1 MPHSATPLT
10 RDVSAT
16 AAPSDAAGPAFARRP
31 RTYFDLI
38 LAAYCVILVLS
49 NIGAT
54 KGVEFGPIITDGG
67 FFLFPLAYVLGD
79 VVTEVYGFKAARKA
93 IITSFVFGAFS
104 SAVFWIVIILPP
116 AEFYENQSAFEA
128 VLGPV
133 PPDALL
139 QQHRQPILKA
149 LLDVSIAGEAR
160 LAAAEKP
167 AVMVSSA
174 SSARRSTL
182 VMSSAGVW

>member
-79 VVTEVYGFKAARKA
+79 VTAEHEASAYEL
-93 IITSFVFGAFS
+93 GATL
-104 SAVFWIVIILPP
+104 A
-116 AEFYENQSAFEA
+116 
-128 VLGPV
+128 
-133 PPDALL
+133 ALL
-139 QQHRQPILKA
+139 
-149 LLDVSIAGEAR
+149 
-160 LAAAEKP
+160 
-167 AVMVSSA
+167 A
-174 SSARRSTL
+174 S
-182 VMSSAGVW
+182 